1 MVPFGP
7 SYQIPRILTLAIL
20 AASASV
26 HAEAQER
33 ARALSFGTGWY
44 DFVQKRDPAMEAR
57 VEYRVGPA
65 ARPLRGIVVATITED
80 AAMFLGV
87 GIGYELKLGR
97 RWILTPT
104 FTPGYYREGKGKD
117 LGYPLEFRSQLEIGY
132 EFRRGYRVLM
142 AVSHSSNAGLGRSQ
156 PGSGDAHARGSGA
169 VGSAHEPSVA
179 SPALTSCLVPG
190 PDQDSF
196 TEGAGKFGVG
206 FSYQIPRSKVRL
218 YIEGAG
224 WVYKWD
230 RYGFDKTQFDTT

>member
-1 MVPFGP
+1 VAGCWGLLPLPELSPDVVPFGH
-7 SYQIPRILTLAIL
+7 SYQVPRILTLAIL
-20 AASASV
+20 AASASA

-33 ARALSFGTGWY
+33 ARAISFGTGWY

-65 ARPLRGIVVATITED
+65 ARPLRGIVVATMTGD

-97 RWILTPT
+97 RWMLTPT

-142 AVSHSSNAGLGRSQ
+142 AVSHSSNAGLGRSN
-156 PGSGDAHARGSGA
+156 PGQ
-169 VGSAHEPSVA
+169 ET
-179 SPALTSCLVPG
+179 LTLAGLVPLG
-190 PDQDSF
+190 RHTSLP
-196 TEGAGKFGVG
+196 
-206 FSYQIPRSKVRL
+206 
-218 YIEGAG
+218 
-224 WVYKWD
+224 
-230 RYGFDKTQFDTT
+230 